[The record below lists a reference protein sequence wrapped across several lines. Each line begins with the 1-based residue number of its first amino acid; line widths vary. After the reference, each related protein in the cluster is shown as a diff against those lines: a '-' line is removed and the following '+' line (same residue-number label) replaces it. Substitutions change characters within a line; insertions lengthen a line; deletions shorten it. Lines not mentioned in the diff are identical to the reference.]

1 MEKFGVNFC
10 FETSEHR
17 VQTADESSK
26 VTSQAR
32 QVTLALYIFKL
43 ILYFNS
49 SIISHQIVITFI
61 T

>member
-1 MEKFGVNFC
+1 MEKFGVNLC
-10 FETSEHR
+10 FETSEHK
-17 VQTADESSK
+17 VQIADESSK

-49 SIISHQIVITFI
+49 SIIHQIVITII